1 MGITSRHET
10 AHLKSWRGLF
20 ALTSHDL
27 RINLIC
33 AGVEQL
39 HRLILQLPKLAVV
52 GEVFILYPLTRH
64 QLGRFN
70 S

>member
-1 MGITSRHET
+1 M

-20 ALTSHDL
+20 ALAANDL
-27 RINLIC
+27 RIDLIG

-39 HRLILQLPKLAVV
+39 DGLTLQLPKLAVV

-64 QLGRFN
+64 QFGSFN